1 MLYVIYN
8 PDTDIDDLVTPSI
21 TSALIRAG
29 ELLDKDLSSM
39 HVVSLYDMTE
49 EDYAESFVTYS
60 DASET
65 YTLKGFIRNF
75 GVEEVPDAGLYTLH
89 NLDQNEQLEV
99 LKFIPDQMIID
110 ELRRRLEE
118 YRRYVDA
125 IHDAGEQMRIYV

>member
-8 PDTDIDDLVTPSI
+8 PDTDIDELVTPSI
-21 TSALIRAG
+21 TSALLRAG
-29 ELLDKDLSSM
+29 ELLDEDLSSR
-39 HVVSLYDMTE
+39 HFVSLYDMTE
-49 EDYAESFVTYS
+49 EDYAESFVTSS

-65 YTLKGFIRNF
+65 YTLKGFIRHF
-75 GVEEVPDAGLYTLH
+75 GVQEVPDAGLDTLH

-110 ELRRRLEE
+110 EMRRRFDE

-125 IHDAGEQMRIYV
+125 IYDAGEQMRIYV